1 MVYVALTQ
9 QWRPNVGRVFTRT
22 ATMPPGLLGEVT
34 QAVQSADPH
43 ADVYRVRLLSQV
55 AGEMLYPRR
64 TAAAILTA
72 SGLIGLLL
80 AAIGLYAVVSQSV
93 AQRTRELSIR
103 AALGADP
110 WAITTL
116 VLKEG
121 LLVIAYGSAIGI
133 PLALVALRAT
143 ATLVGPL
150 PGGDPIAFAAGTA
163 VVVSATLVACYG
175 PARRAASANP
185 AAMLRSL

>member
-1 MVYVALTQ
+1 
-9 QWRPNVGRVFTRT
+9 
-22 ATMPPGLLGEVT
+22 
-34 QAVQSADPH
+34 
-43 ADVYRVRLLSQV
+43 
-55 AGEMLYPRR
+55 MLYPRR

-80 AAIGLYAVVSQSV
+80 AAIGLYAVVSQSI

-103 AALGADP
+103 AALGADR
-110 WAITTL
+110 WAITAL
-116 VLKEG
+116 VLEEG
-121 LLVIAYGSAIGI
+121 LLVVACGSAIGI
-133 PLALVALRAT
+133 PLALVGLRAT

-150 PGGDPIAFAAGTA
+150 PEGDPIAFLLGTA
-163 VVVSATLVACYG
+163 VVASATLLACYG